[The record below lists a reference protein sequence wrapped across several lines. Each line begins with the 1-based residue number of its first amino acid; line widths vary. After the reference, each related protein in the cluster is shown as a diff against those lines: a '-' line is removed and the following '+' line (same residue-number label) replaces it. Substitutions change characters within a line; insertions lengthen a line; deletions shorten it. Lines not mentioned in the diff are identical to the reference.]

1 MDEFTL
7 LIGQLQAGDGQVDEA
22 LLLDVKG
29 DPGAGGDHVVE
40 GELGEDGEGG
50 ALCQGDREGDH
61 LHCVDGAGLGSVRAE
76 AILDLVNLEAPGRDE
91 GEASGED
98 EELHAESESVGQWS
112 AN

>member
-1 MDEFTL
+1 MDQFSL
-7 LIGQLQAGDGQVDEA
+7 LIGQLQAGDGQRDEA

-29 DPGAGGDHVVE
+29 DPGAGGDHIVE

-61 LHCVDGAGLGSVRAE
+61 FHCVDGARLGSVGTE
-76 AILDLVNLEAPGRDE
+76 AILDLVNLKAPGRDK

>member
-7 LIGQLQAGDGQVDEA
+7 LIGQLQAGDGEGEEP

-29 DPGAGGDHVVE
+29 DSGAGGDHVVE

-50 ALCQGDREGDH
+50 ALGQGDREGDN
-61 LHCVDGAGLGSVRAE
+61 LHFVDGAGLGGVGAE
-76 AILDLVNLEAPGRDE
+76 AILDLVNLEASGRDK